1 MRFNVKF
8 TALALAGAIALFGGA
23 SASAKPGDTVV
34 VSSGDTLSAIG
45 AAHGSDYVRIFNA
58 NPQIANPDVINAG
71 DQLRVPTAD
80 EQLPDRLSQLQA
92 AQAAYVA
99 PAQSVA
105 TNYGGYQ
112 QSNQQPVAAPVNT
125 GGSSWEQIAQCE
137 SGGNW
142 SINTGNGY
150 SGGLQFS
157 PGTWSAY
164 GDGSASAAQA
174 SKEAQIA
181 AAEKVLAAQGWGAWP
196 SCSAKAGL
204 R

>member
-196 SCSAKAGL
+196 SCSAKVGL

>member
-8 TALALAGAIALFGGA
+8 TAFALASAIALFGGA
-23 SASAKPGDTVV
+23 SVSAKPGETVTV
-34 VSSGDTLSAIG
+34 NSGDTLEAIG
-45 AAHGSDYVRIFNA
+45 AANGSDYVRIFNA
-58 NPQIANPDVINAG
+58 NPQIANPDVIDAG
-71 DQLRVPTAD
+71 EQLRIPTA
-80 EQLPDRLSQLQA
+80 EEALPDRFGELQA
-92 AQAAYVA
+92 VAAAATQPANYPAQASYSAVA
-99 PAQSVA
+99 
-105 TNYGGYQ
+105 
-112 QSNQQPVAAPVNT
+112 PVAATTPAAN
-125 GGSSWEQIAQCE
+125 GAWDQIAQCE

-142 SINTGNGY
+142 NTNTGNGY

-157 PGTWSAY
+157 PGTWAAY
-164 GDGSASAAQA
+164 GDGSASAALA